1 MNGKGKP
8 STCYS
13 DNPKMGK
20 PYQSQAKGYR
30 DGGRVPDDEDV
41 LKNVDIS
48 ASGAGASLKSAG
60 YGGRV
65 GVNLPLDKDRNLSV
79 GVSGGG
85 YREGNRKEFNVTG
98 ADVSY
103 RKGDTT
109 IGVEVGKQPG
119 KMGDKRVM
127 FKYKKEF

>member
-1 MNGKGKP
+1 MKTNGKP

-20 PYQSQAKGYR
+20 PYQPEAEGYR
-30 DGGRVPDDEDV
+30 DGGRVPEFREEEKPRLNLSVGGSGKDS
-41 LKNVDIS
+41 KNY
-48 ASGAGASLKSAG
+48 G
-60 YGGRV
+60 YGGRM
-65 GVNLPLDKDRNLSV
+65 GVDIPTDSGEVSV

-85 YREGNRKEFNVTG
+85 YKAGKMRDFSVTG

-109 IGVEVGKQPG
+109 IGVALEKDPT
-119 KMGDKRVM
+119 KLGDKRVM
-127 FKYKKEF
+127 FRYSKEF

>member
-1 MNGKGKP
+1 MKTNGKP

-20 PYQSQAKGYR
+20 PYESQAKGYAE
-30 DGGRVPDDEDV
+30 GGRIPEEEKPRLNLSVAGSGKDS
-41 LKNVDIS
+41 KNY
-48 ASGAGASLKSAG
+48 G
-60 YGGRV
+60 YGGRM
-65 GVNLPLDKDRNLSV
+65 GVDIPTGSDSGVSV

-85 YREGNRKEFNVTG
+85 YKAGKMRDFNVSG

-109 IGVEVGKQPG
+109 IGVSLEKEPT
-119 KMGDKRVM
+119 KLGDKRVM
-127 FKYKKEF
+127 FRYSKEF